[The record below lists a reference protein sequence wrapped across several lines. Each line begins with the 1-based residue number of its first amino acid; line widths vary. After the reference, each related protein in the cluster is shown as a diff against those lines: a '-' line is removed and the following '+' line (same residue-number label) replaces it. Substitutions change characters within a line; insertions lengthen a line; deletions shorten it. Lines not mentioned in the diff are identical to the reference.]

1 MTDIGLNA
9 DRATIPPPNPFRPGN
24 GQKPVYLA
32 GRDKEERQFE
42 ALVRDETVAQNLIV
56 TGLRGVGK
64 TVLLEELKPIA
75 QRSGWLW
82 TGNDLSESA
91 SLTEDRIARRIVV
104 DLSTLI
110 GPMFVRR
117 TKAQQTGFTATGEVT
132 EANVGFDDFWNLYE
146 RTPGL
151 VDDKL
156 KAVLAEAGRL
166 LEPSAVRGVIFA
178 YDEAQNL
185 SDHAA
190 AKEYPLSTLLDVF
203 AYFQRQQSRCNFML
217 VLTGLPTLYPR
228 LNEARTYSERMFQTM
243 VLNRLEAEAARAAIV
258 KPIELTNST
267 LRFSTDTIETILRNS
282 NGYPYFI
289 QFICKEVFDAWIA
302 KMTYGE
308 DPSVHM
314 QAIVAKLDQDFF
326 APRWSR
332 ATDRQQDFMKVVATL
347 ENSDE
352 EFSVQDIV
360 VASRNLLQKGFTP
373 SHAQQMLQALAEKG
387 LMYKS
392 RRGGYCFAVPLL
404 SPFIHR
410 QSWNPDA
417 LKASGPAAGD

>member
-1 MTDIGLNA
+1 MTSTVDV
-9 DRATIPPPNPFRPGN
+9 PQNPFRPGN

-32 GRDKEERQFE
+32 GRDKEQQQFE
-42 ALVRDETVAQNLIV
+42 AMVRDNTVAQNLIV

-64 TVLLEELKPIA
+64 TVLLDELKPIA

-104 DLSTLI
+104 DLSTLV

-117 TKAQQTGFTATGEVT
+117 NTVQKAGFTATGEVT
-132 EANVGFDDFWNLYE
+132 ETSVGFDDFWNTYE

-156 KAVLAEAGRL
+156 KAVLSEARVL
-166 LEPSAVRGVIFA
+166 LEQTDIRGVIFA

-185 SDHAA
+185 SDHAV
-190 AKEYPLSTLLDVF
+190 AKEYPLSILLDVF
-203 AYFQRQQSRCNFML
+203 AYFQRHRSKCNFML
-217 VLTGLPTLYPR
+217 VLTGLPTLYPK
-228 LNEARTYSERMFQTM
+228 LNEARTYSERMFHTM
-243 VLNRLEAEAARAAIV
+243 YLNRLEADDARAAIV
-258 KPIELTNST
+258 KPIELTKSP
-267 LRFSTDTIETILRNS
+267 LRFSNDAIDRILKNS

-289 QFICKEVFDAWIA
+289 QYICKEVFDAWIA
-302 KMTYGE
+302 KMSYGE
-308 DPSVHM
+308 VPSVNM
-314 QAIVAKLDQDFF
+314 QSIVAKLDQDFF

-352 EFSVQDIV
+352 EFAVQEIV
-360 VASRNLLQKGFTP
+360 AASRGLLNKGFTP
-373 SHAQQMLQALAEKG
+373 SHATQILQALAEKG

-404 SPFIHR
+404 SHFIRR
-410 QSWNPDA
+410 QVWNPDA
-417 LKASGPAAGD
+417 RKDSQGGDNVRL

>member
-1 MTDIGLNA
+1 MPDPVKV
-9 DRATIPPPNPFRPGN
+9 PPPNPFRPGN

-32 GRDKEERQFE
+32 GRDKEQRQFE
-42 ALVRDETVAQNLIV
+42 SMMLDTTVAQNLIV

-104 DLSTLI
+104 DLSTLVA
-110 GPMFVRR
+110 PMFVRR
-117 TKAQQTGFTATGEVT
+117 STTQKAGFTATGEVT
-132 EANVGFDDFWNLYE
+132 ETKVGFDDFWNLYE
-146 RTPGL
+146 KTPGL

-156 KAVLAEAGRL
+156 KAVLTEARKL
-166 LEPSAVRGVIFA
+166 LEQTDIRGVIFA

-185 SDHAA
+185 SDHAV
-190 AKEYPLSTLLDVF
+190 AKEYPLSILLDVF
-203 AYFQRQQSRCNFML
+203 AYFQRHRSKCNFML
-217 VLTGLPTLYPR
+217 VLTGLPTLYPK
-228 LNEARTYSERMFQTM
+228 LNEARTYSERMFHTM
-243 VLNRLEAEAARAAIV
+243 YLNRLEPDDARAAIV
-258 KPIELTNST
+258 KPIELTEST
-267 LRFSTDTIETILRNS
+267 LRFSNGTIEKILKNS

-308 DPSVHM
+308 VPSVNM
-314 QAIVAKLDQDFF
+314 QSIVAKLDQDFF

-352 EFSVQDIV
+352 EFSVQEIV
-360 VASRNLLQKGFTP
+360 AASRGLLNKGFTP
-373 SHAQQMLQALAEKG
+373 SHATQILQALAEKG

-404 SPFIHR
+404 SHFIRR
-410 QSWNPDA
+410 QVWNPEA
-417 LKASGPAAGD
+417 LKDPGAGGTGGL

>member
-1 MTDIGLNA
+1 MPDSVKT
-9 DRATIPPPNPFRPGN
+9 PPLNPFRPGN
-24 GQKPVYLA
+24 GQKPIYLA
-32 GRDKEERQFE
+32 GRDKEQQQFE
-42 ALVRDETVAQNLIV
+42 STMRDLTVAQNLIV

-64 TVLLEELKPIA
+64 TVLLDELKPIA
-75 QRSGWLW
+75 QRNGWLW

-104 DLSTLI
+104 DLSTLV

-117 TKAQQTGFTATGEVT
+117 STTQKPGFTATGEVT
-132 EANVGFDDFWNLYE
+132 EAKVGFDDFWTLYDK
-146 RTPGL
+146 TPGL

-156 KAVLAEAGRL
+156 KAVLTEARRL
-166 LEPSAVRGVIFA
+166 LEQTDIRGVIFA

-185 SDHAA
+185 SDHALS
-190 AKEYPLSTLLDVF
+190 KEYPLSIILDVF
-203 AYFQRQQSRCNFML
+203 AYFQRNRSKCNFML
-217 VLTGLPTLYPR
+217 VLTGLPTLYPK
-228 LNEARTYSERMFQTM
+228 LNEARTYSERMFHTM
-243 VLNRLEAEAARAAIV
+243 YLSRLEPEDARAAIV
-258 KPIELTNST
+258 KPIELTKST
-267 LRFSTDTIETILRNS
+267 LRFSKETIEKILKNS
-282 NGYPYFI
+282 AGYPYFI

-308 DPSVHM
+308 VPSVNM
-314 QAIVAKLDQDFF
+314 QSIVAKLDQDFF

-352 EFSVQDIV
+352 EFSVQEIV
-360 VASRNLLQKGFTP
+360 GASRNLLNKGFTP
-373 SHAQQMLQALAEKG
+373 SHATQILQALAEKG

-404 SPFIHR
+404 SSFIRR
-410 QSWNPDA
+410 QVWNPEA
-417 LKASGPAAGD
+417 LRDGAASDSGV

>member
-1 MTDIGLNA
+1 MA
-9 DRATIPPPNPFRPGN
+9 KAAAKVPPPLNPFRPGN
-24 GQKPVYLA
+24 GQKPVYMA
-32 GRDKEERQFE
+32 GRDKEQRQFE
-42 ALVRDETVAQNLIV
+42 STVRDVTVAQNLIV

-75 QRSGWLW
+75 QRNGWLW

-110 GPMFVRR
+110 GPMFVQRKTVR
-117 TKAQQTGFTATGEVT
+117 KPGFTATGEVT
-132 EANVGFDDFWNLYE
+132 ETQVGFDDFWNLYE

-156 KAVLAEAGRL
+156 KAVLSEARRL
-166 LEPSAVRGVIFA
+166 LEQSDVRGVIFA

-190 AKEYPLSTLLDVF
+190 VKEYPLSILLDVF
-203 AYFQRQQSRCNFML
+203 AYFQRHRSKCNFML
-217 VLTGLPTLYPR
+217 VLTGLPTLYPK
-228 LNEARTYSERMFQTM
+228 LNEARTYSERMFHTM
-243 VLNRLEAEAARAAIV
+243 HLQRLDADAARDAIV
-258 KPIELTNST
+258 KPIELTKST
-267 LRFSTDTIETILRNS
+267 LRFSSETIANILRNS

-308 DPSVHM
+308 VPTVPM
-314 QAIVAKLDQDFF
+314 TLILAKLDQDFF

-347 ENSDE
+347 DNSDE

-360 VASRNLLQKGFTP
+360 AASRMLLHKGFTP
-373 SHAQQMLQALAEKG
+373 SHATQILQALAEKG
-387 LMYKS
+387 LVYKS
-392 RRGGYCFAVPLL
+392 RRGGYAFAVPLL
-404 SPFIHR
+404 SHFIHR
-410 QSWNPDA
+410 QSWNPDT
-417 LKASGPAAGD
+417 LKAS

>member
-1 MTDIGLNA
+1 MTDA
-9 DRATIPPPNPFRPGN
+9 ATIPPLNPYRPGN

-32 GRDKEERQFE
+32 GRDKEQRQFE
-42 ALVRDETVAQNLIV
+42 SMVLDTTVAQNLIV

-75 QRSGWLW
+75 QRNGWLW

-104 DLSTLI
+104 NLSTLI
-110 GPMFVRR
+110 GPMFVLRKEAR
-117 TKAQQTGFTATGEVT
+117 KAGFTATGEVT
-132 EANVGFDDFWNLYE
+132 ETSVGFDDFWNLYE

-156 KAVLAEAGRL
+156 KAVLSEARKL
-166 LEPSAVRGVIFA
+166 LEQSDVRGVIFA

-185 SDHAA
+185 ADHAV
-190 AKEYPLSTLLDVF
+190 AKEYPLSILLDVF
-203 AYFQRQQSRCNFML
+203 AYFQRHRSKCNFML
-217 VLTGLPTLYPR
+217 VLTGLPTLYPK
-228 LNEARTYSERMFQTM
+228 LNEARTYSERMFHTM
-243 VLNRLEAEAARAAIV
+243 YLNRLEDSDAREAIV
-258 KPIELTNST
+258 KPIELTKST
-267 LRFSTDTIETILRNS
+267 LRFSNDTIGKILENS

-308 DPSVHM
+308 VPSVQM
-314 QAIVAKLDQDFF
+314 KSIVAKLDQDFF

-347 ENSDE
+347 DNSDE
-352 EFSVQDIV
+352 EFSVQEIV
-360 VASRNLLQKGFTP
+360 AASRTLLHKGFTP
-373 SHAQQMLQALAEKG
+373 SHATQMLQALAEKG

-392 RRGGYCFAVPLL
+392 RRGGDCFAVPLL
-404 SPFIHR
+404 SHFIHR

-417 LKASGPAAGD
+417 LKAP

>member
-1 MTDIGLNA
+1 MTSTVDV
-9 DRATIPPPNPFRPGN
+9 PQNPFRPGN

-32 GRDKEERQFE
+32 GRDKEQQQFE
-42 ALVRDETVAQNLIV
+42 AMVRDNTVAQNLIV

-104 DLSTLI
+104 DLSTLV

-117 TKAQQTGFTATGEVT
+117 NTVQKAGFTATGEVT
-132 EANVGFDDFWNLYE
+132 ETTVGFDDFWNRYE
-146 RTPGL
+146 KAPGL

-156 KAVLAEAGRL
+156 KAVLSEARTL
-166 LEPSAVRGVIFA
+166 LEQTDIRGVIFA

-185 SDHAA
+185 SDHAV
-190 AKEYPLSTLLDVF
+190 AKEYPLSILLDVF
-203 AYFQRQQSRCNFML
+203 AYFQRHRSKCNFML
-217 VLTGLPTLYPR
+217 VLTGLPTLYPK
-228 LNEARTYSERMFQTM
+228 LNEARTYSERMFHTM
-243 VLNRLEAEAARAAIV
+243 YLNRLEAEDARAAIV
-258 KPIELTNST
+258 KPIELTKSP
-267 LRFSTDTIETILRNS
+267 LRFSVDTTERILKNS

-302 KMTYGE
+302 KMSYGE
-308 DPSVHM
+308 VPSVNM
-314 QAIVAKLDQDFF
+314 QSIVAKLDQDFF

-347 ENSDE
+347 DNSDE

-360 VASRNLLQKGFTP
+360 AASRGLLNKGFTP
-373 SHAQQMLQALAEKG
+373 SHATQILQALAEKG

-404 SPFIHR
+404 SHFIRR
-410 QSWNPDA
+410 QVWNPDA
-417 LKASGPAAGD
+417 RKDGDGGDLGRS

>member
-1 MTDIGLNA
+1 MASPIDV
-9 DRATIPPPNPFRPGN
+9 PKNPFRPGN

-32 GRDKEERQFE
+32 GRDKEQQQFE
-42 ALVRDETVAQNLIV
+42 TMVRDTTVAQNLIV

-64 TVLLEELKPIA
+64 TVLLEELKPLA
-75 QRSGWLW
+75 QRNSWLW

-104 DLSTLI
+104 DLSTLV

-117 TKAQQTGFTATGEVT
+117 STVNKPGFTATGEVT
-132 EANVGFDDFWNLYE
+132 ETKVGFDDFWTLYE

-156 KAVLAEAGRL
+156 KAVLAEARTL
-166 LEPSAVRGVIFA
+166 LEQTDIRGVIFA

-190 AKEYPLSTLLDVF
+190 GKEYPLSILLDVF
-203 AYFQRQQSRCNFML
+203 AYFQRHRSKCNFML
-217 VLTGLPTLYPR
+217 VLTGLPTLYPK
-228 LNEARTYSERMFQTM
+228 LNEARTYSERMFHTM
-243 VLNRLEAEAARAAIV
+243 YLSRLEADDARAAIV
-258 KPIELTNST
+258 QPIELTKSP
-267 LRFSTDTIETILRNS
+267 LRFSKDTIERILKNS

-302 KMTYGE
+302 KMSYGE
-308 DPSVHM
+308 VPSVDM
-314 QAIVAKLDQDFF
+314 QSIIAKLDQDFF

-352 EFSVQDIV
+352 EFSVQEIV
-360 VASRNLLQKGFTP
+360 TASRSLLNKGFTP
-373 SHAQQMLQALAEKG
+373 SHATQILQALAEKG

-392 RRGGYCFAVPLL
+392 RRGGYSFAVPLL
-404 SPFIHR
+404 SHFIRR
-410 QSWNPDA
+410 QVWNPDA
-417 LKASGPAAGD
+417 QKTPVG

>member
-1 MTDIGLNA
+1 M
-9 DRATIPPPNPFRPGN
+9 ATAVDVPLNPFRPGN

-32 GRDKEERQFE
+32 GRDKEQQQFE
-42 ALVRDETVAQNLIV
+42 AMVRDTTVAQNLIV

-104 DLSTLI
+104 DLSTLV
-110 GPMFVRR
+110 GPLFVRR
-117 TKAQQTGFTATGEVT
+117 RTVLKVGFTATGEVT
-132 EANVGFDDFWNLYE
+132 ETKVGFDDFWNLYE
-146 RTPGL
+146 KTPGL

-156 KAVLAEAGRL
+156 KAVLNEARTL
-166 LEPSAVRGVIFA
+166 LEQSDIRGVIFA

-185 SDHAA
+185 SDHAVG
-190 AKEYPLSTLLDVF
+190 KEYPLSILLDVF
-203 AYFQRQQSRCNFML
+203 AYFQRHRSKCNFML
-217 VLTGLPTLYPR
+217 VLTGLPTLYPK
-228 LNEARTYSERMFQTM
+228 LNQARTYSERMFHSM
-243 VLNRLEAEAARAAIV
+243 VLNRLEAEDARAAIV
-258 KPIELTNST
+258 KPIELTNSP
-267 LRFSTDTIETILRNS
+267 LRFSNDTTERILKNS

-302 KMTYGE
+302 KMSYGE
-308 DPSVHM
+308 VPSVHM
-314 QAIVAKLDQDFF
+314 QSITAKLDQDFF
-326 APRWSR
+326 APRWFR

-347 ENSDE
+347 DNSDE

-360 VASRNLLQKGFTP
+360 AASRNLLNKGFTP
-373 SHAQQMLQALAEKG
+373 SHATQILQALAEKG

-404 SPFIHR
+404 SHFIRR
-410 QSWNPDA
+410 QVWNPDA
-417 LKASGPAAGD
+417 TKKGQGTGGGGL

>member
-1 MTDIGLNA
+1 M
-9 DRATIPPPNPFRPGN
+9 ATPVDVPQNPFRPGN

-32 GRDKEERQFE
+32 GRDREQQQFE
-42 ALVRDETVAQNLIV
+42 AMVRDTTVAQNLIV

-75 QRSGWLW
+75 QRGGWLW

-104 DLSTLI
+104 DLSTLV
-110 GPMFVRR
+110 GPLFVRR
-117 TKAQQTGFTATGEVT
+117 NTVQKAGFTATGEVT
-132 EANVGFDDFWNLYE
+132 ETKVGFDDFWNLYE

-156 KAVLAEAGRL
+156 KAVLAEARTL
-166 LEPSAVRGVIFA
+166 LEHTDIRGVIFA

-185 SDHAA
+185 SDHAVT
-190 AKEYPLSTLLDVF
+190 KEYPLSILLDVF
-203 AYFQRQQSRCNFML
+203 AYFQRHRSKCNFML
-217 VLTGLPTLYPR
+217 VLTGLPTLYPK
-228 LNEARTYSERMFQTM
+228 LNEARTYSERMFHTM
-243 VLNRLEAEAARAAIV
+243 YLNRLADDDARAAIV
-258 KPIELTNST
+258 KPIELTKSP
-267 LRFSTDTIETILRNS
+267 LRFSNDTIERILKNS

-302 KMTYGE
+302 KMSYGE
-308 DPSVHM
+308 VPSVNM
-314 QAIVAKLDQDFF
+314 QSIVAKLDQDFF

-332 ATDRQQDFMKVVATL
+332 ATDRQQDFMKVVAEL

-352 EFSVQDIV
+352 EFSVQEIV
-360 VASRNLLQKGFTP
+360 ARSRSLLNKGFTP
-373 SHAQQMLQALAEKG
+373 SHATQILQALAEEG

-404 SPFIHR
+404 SHFIQR
-410 QSWNPDA
+410 QVWNPDA
-417 LKASGPAAGD
+417 AKEGKGTGRSGL